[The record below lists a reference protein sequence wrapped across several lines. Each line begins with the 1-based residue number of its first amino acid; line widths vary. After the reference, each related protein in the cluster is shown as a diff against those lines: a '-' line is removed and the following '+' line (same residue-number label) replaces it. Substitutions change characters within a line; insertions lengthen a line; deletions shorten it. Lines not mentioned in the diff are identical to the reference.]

1 MTRPTWGNRSTGV
14 KPMPVEWIV
23 VSRSSYRPN
32 TSPKDAVFIPREMQL
47 KYLTIAGLAPGVA
60 CALSKRTTEC
70 SFTTDASKG
79 DTCDS
84 LADAWGLSVEGLQ
97 HLNPGI
103 TCPDPD
109 TTKS

>member
-1 MTRPTWGNRSTGV
+1 
-14 KPMPVEWIV
+14 
-23 VSRSSYRPN
+23 
-32 TSPKDAVFIPREMQL
+32 MQL